1 MQDLKDRLL
10 ERPRT
15 ANTGAVIGS
24 ASTES
29 DVLAFIDVLVQVREG
44 VGQGGKLEMVGKYK
58 ECGSRKQSATCW
70 FVTRRS
76 ALLGVGIQEFTHL
89 PTPKRRR

>member
-44 VGQGGKLEMVGKYK
+44 VDRGKSWKLWGSIRNVNHVNRVRHVGLW
-58 ECGSRKQSATCW
+58 QDAAHCW
-70 FVTRRS
+70 VSEYRVIHTFAHT
-76 ALLGVGIQEFTHL
+76 
-89 PTPKRRR
+89 